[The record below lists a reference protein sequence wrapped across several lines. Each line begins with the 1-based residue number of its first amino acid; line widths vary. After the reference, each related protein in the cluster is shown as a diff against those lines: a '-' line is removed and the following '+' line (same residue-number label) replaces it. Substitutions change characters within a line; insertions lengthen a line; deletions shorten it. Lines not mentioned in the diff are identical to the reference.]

1 LHIAK
6 NTKGMRAAMNHV
18 RWGHGGRELEIH
30 RWWCSA
36 SALAIEP
43 GALVQDYEWAPVS
56 FDGVSH
62 ARHFLQAHDD
72 QVHKLRQMLAFD
84 GAGDVSRQTDHQ
96 ILDRVAAR
104 LAHRE
109 WVLAKKVLTEEAK
122 QRYVPR
128 GAPLPLAAA
137 SSAISPSSLKPRADD
152 APVVATE
159 VIEPEFKPVDQDAQ
173 AATLRLAAVDGVP
186 FCAVCEQARREREAL
201 TRLQEAA

>member
-1 LHIAK
+1 
-6 NTKGMRAAMNHV
+6 MNYV

-30 RWWCSA
+30 RWWCPA

-43 GALVQDYEWAPVS
+43 GVLVQDYEWAPVS
-56 FDGVSH
+56 FDGVFH
-62 ARHFLQAHDD
+62 ARHFLQTHEG
-72 QVHKLRQMLAFD
+72 QVHKLRLMLAFD
-84 GAGDVSRQTDHQ
+84 GACDVSRQSDYQ

-104 LAHRE
+104 LAQRE
-109 WVLAKKVLTEEAK
+109 WALAKKVLTEEAK

-137 SSAISPSSLKPRADD
+137 SSAISPSRLKPRQDEASAV
-152 APVVATE
+152 APA